1 MTTSIPGHV
10 LADSAPDLQQS
21 DAPISSLHLYRRL
34 FQGRKHLF
42 APSDTSSADYF
53 IENPVPH
60 KHHGSWKP
68 VFYRGDNPKYTPTA
82 TVIGRAFRTAI
93 WSSFRLWLGDG
104 VREVLENEARAKAKR
119 KAARKAKCRM
129 VFGLKPKPP
138 KEPLEDEKEVLG
150 KVVVVEMRRGGLFTR
165 KFDWEVD
172 GEQYRWSG
180 TRMFSTGPMKG
191 VKGWTHDLKLVRKSD
206 NAVIAT
212 FEKGRWASYSKS
224 IRSDGPPNKKKLL
237 IGKLQMSSPSATS
250 NVAAPLSKTGHLTL
264 SNIQG
269 RIDDAFSRTPEIDEQ
284 DLNLHGTHAGNLTA
298 DAIALSC
305 WIVVEAEH
313 RLRYKVLDLFE
324 EIGESAGG

>member
-191 VKGWTHDLKLVRKSD
+191 VKGWTHDLK
-206 NAVIAT
+206 
-212 FEKGRWASYSKS
+212 
-224 IRSDGPPNKKKLL
+224 
-237 IGKLQMSSPSATS
+237 
-250 NVAAPLSKTGHLTL
+250 
-264 SNIQG
+264 G

-298 DAIALSC
+298 DAIALTC

>member
-1 MTTSIPGHV
+1 MIFESKSRLFRGISVRGNKASVSCTERSISIFFVFFFGLNVSDIYLLVSLKSDDSKIAMSTSIPGHV
-10 LADSAPDLQQS
+10 LDASAPDLQQS
-21 DAPISSLHLYRRL
+21 DPPITSLHLYRRL

-82 TVIGRAFRTAI
+82 TVIGRAFRTAM

-119 KAARKAKCRM
+119 KAARKAKCRK

-172 GEQYRWSG
+172 GVQYRWSG

-191 VKGWTHDLKLVRKSD
+191 VKGWTHDLKVR
-206 NAVIAT
+206 
-212 FEKGRWASYSKS
+212 
-224 IRSDGPPNKKKLL
+224 LL
-237 IGKLQMSSPSATS
+237 
-250 NVAAPLSKTGHLTL
+250 
-264 SNIQG
+264 
-269 RIDDAFSRTPEIDEQ
+269 
-284 DLNLHGTHAGNLTA
+284 
-298 DAIALSC
+298 
-305 WIVVEAEH
+305 
-313 RLRYKVLDLFE
+313 
-324 EIGESAGG
+324 